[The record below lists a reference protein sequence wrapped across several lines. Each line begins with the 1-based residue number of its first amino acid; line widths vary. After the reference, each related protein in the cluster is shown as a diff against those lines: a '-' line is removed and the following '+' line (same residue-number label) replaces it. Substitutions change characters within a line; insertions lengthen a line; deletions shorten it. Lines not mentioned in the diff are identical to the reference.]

1 MAGHSFSKNKQN
13 FVLVDNNLCVEN
25 MYVRIMAIVLYLSNR
40 DSKFILWEILFCN
53 RIRICICIRFCISI
67 SISPPCIRLGSFR
80 GRSTRSES
88 GLQVFPPDCLSW
100 NSSRVLCSALSFS
113 PKNLS
118 DLKTWL
124 SKYCSLKSTGNAH
137 QKNWQDWFV
146 FAGAHLD

>member
-40 DSKFILWEILFCN
+40 DLKFILWEILFCN

-67 SISPPCIRLGSFR
+67 SISPPCICLGLFR

-88 GLQVFPPDCLSW
+88 GLQVFPPDWVEVVMIPILTPENLCL
-100 NSSRVLCSALSFS
+100 LLKMKTF
-113 PKNLS
+113 PKI
-118 DLKTWL
+118 DIFQP
-124 SKYCSLKSTGNAH
+124 H
-137 QKNWQDWFV
+137 PMRQR
-146 FAGAHLD
+146 